1 MVQKETKPTKPKEVS
16 KDSKNPIR
24 KSIERQNPRTP
35 VLKSPATK
43 ARRTVDKKGK
53 SPNTP
58 DKKSKEKKTKSKG
71 KVEAPTAGMKDSV
84 ELTNKKWFCAKIY
97 ERVPS
102 SFLGE
107 YTDCEKP
114 PVVATTHYLHLN
126 KARYKDIICGESTR
140 VILKGRPPNND
151 FYHANWATMP
161 DGTTYIGAQ
170 GPMDS
175 SLEDFWHMVVTEL
188 CPAILMLCDFVE
200 DGKVKCVQYIPL
212 ENEQSAQYGMYKV
225 TRKDKTVE
233 FCKDVVLKV
242 FEVSVPEKPEIPT
255 HTVQHFQYQNWRD
268 YSAPVSTSSAITLY
282 KTFKQ
287 LKLIGPPIVHCS
299 AGVGRTCTFIG
310 LDLGHQRV
318 GYCSTYPPIE
328 LVHELR
334 KVRDKAIQST
344 TQYMFMV
351 MCLLDI
357 FIEEGVARSK
367 WLDEFVI
374 AYKCEMIAAAE
385 RRKSLE
391 EKKKVDGTLTTTTTT
406 TDSTTNTQE

>member
-1 MVQKETKPTKPKEVS
+1 MVVSFRAPPPHPLLPAPSTNFQQKETKPTKPKEIS

-84 ELTNKKWFCAKIY
+84 EYTKISSVVS
-97 ERVPS
+97 RLVSFSKDVP
-102 SFLGE
+102 
-107 YTDCEKP
+107 K
-114 PVVATTHYLHLN
+114 
-126 KARYKDIICGESTR
+126 
-140 VILKGRPPNND
+140 NND

-161 DGTTYIGAQ
+161 DRTTYIGAQ

-225 TRKDKTVE
+225 TRKDKAVE
-233 FCKDVVLKV
+233 FCKDVVLQV
-242 FEVSVPEKPEIPT
+242 FEVSVPEKPEIAT

-268 YSAPVSTSSAITLY
+268 YSAPMSTSSAINLY

-287 LKLIGPPIVHCS
+287 LKTPLKIEKKFQLKGPPIVHCS

-318 GYCSTYPPIE
+318 GYCSTYPPIQ

-374 AYKCEMIAAAE
+374 A
-385 RRKSLE
+385 
-391 EKKKVDGTLTTTTTT
+391 
-406 TDSTTNTQE
+406 